1 MPKKYHIA
9 ITPTPPRFTPTA
21 KSTVLDW
28 EAGCLRCFKCVK
40 RKCVVDAYNQ
50 RTFDPTL
57 LTDTID
63 KICKNC
69 LRCVQECPGRVITKT
84 LNPEYE
90 KMGDAYWTADI
101 LYKNWYQAETGAIPV
116 SGAGYSGPFCGP
128 GFDQMWTDMS
138 EIVRPTRDGIHGR
151 EYINTLVSL
160 GRKLF
165 SLPFTETGE
174 PILDAPK
181 NIDLPIPIIFGELP
195 FGSLS
200 REVFTA
206 MVMAAATLSTVIE
219 IPVELLDQ
227 HFKSYTANI
236 IPLLSPDRL
245 ESARTWIESAP
256 IVEFRDTAE
265 SAAALREIKKHYPET
280 LVMIKTRLD
289 EASHERAG
297 FLAAEGADIIHLV
310 ADRNGDVHSQSRPDN
325 VIGFVTD
332 YVRKVHNHL
341 VDKSIR
347 NSLTLI
353 AGGGIAMAEHV
364 PKAILCGADAVSIDI
379 PLLLALECR
388 MCLRCQEGLSCPVQI
403 ENIHPDWGKTR
414 IMNLM
419 AAWRNQLLEVLGA
432 MGIREVRRLRGEVG
446 RAMFFEDLEA
456 DTFGRLFG
464 RRKNEV

>member
-1 MPKKYHIA
+1 
-9 ITPTPPRFTPTA
+9 
-21 KSTVLDW
+21 
-28 EAGCLRCFKCVK
+28 
-40 RKCVVDAYNQ
+40 
-50 RTFDPTL
+50 
-57 LTDTID
+57 
-63 KICKNC
+63 
-69 LRCVQECPGRVITKT
+69 
-84 LNPEYE
+84 
-90 KMGDAYWTADI
+90 
-101 LYKNWYQAETGAIPV
+101 
-116 SGAGYSGPFCGP
+116 
-128 GFDQMWTDMS
+128 
-138 EIVRPTRDGIHGR
+138 
-151 EYINTLVSL
+151 
-160 GRKLF
+160 
-165 SLPFTETGE
+165 
-174 PILDAPK
+174 
-181 NIDLPIPIIFGELP
+181 
-195 FGSLS
+195 
-200 REVFTA
+200 

-265 SAAALREIKKHYPET
+265 SAAAFREIKKQYPET

-310 ADRNGDVHSQSRPDN
+310 ADRNGDVHGQSRPDK
-325 VIGFVTD
+325 VIGFMTD
-332 YVRKVHNHL
+332 YVRKAHNHL
-341 VDKSIR
+341 VDKGIR

-364 PKAILCGADAVSIDI
+364 PKAIICGADAVSIDI

>member
-1 MPKKYHIA
+1 
-9 ITPTPPRFTPTA
+9 
-21 KSTVLDW
+21 
-28 EAGCLRCFKCVK
+28 
-40 RKCVVDAYNQ
+40 VVDAYNQ

-90 KMGDAYWTADI
+90 KIGDAYWTADI
-101 LYKNWYQAETGAIPV
+101 INKQWYQAETGAIPV

-174 PILDAPK
+174 PILEAPK
-181 NIDLPIPIIFGELP
+181 NIDIPIPILFGELP

-206 MVMAAATLSTVIE
+206 MAKAAATLNTFIE
-219 IPVELLDQ
+219 IPGELLDQ
-227 HFKSYTANI
+227 HFENYAANI
-236 IPLLSPDRL
+236 IPLLFPDRW

-256 IVEFRDTAE
+256 IVEFRDTTE
-265 SAAALREIKKHYPET
+265 SVAAIREIKKHYPET

-289 EASHERAG
+289 EACHERVE
-297 FLAAEGADIIHLV
+297 FLAAEGADIIHLA
-310 ADRNGDVHSQSRPDN
+310 ADRNGDIHGQSRPDQ
-325 VIGFVTD
+325 VIGFMTD

-341 VDKSIR
+341 VDKCLR
-347 NSLTLI
+347 NGLTLI

-364 PKAILCGADAVSIDI
+364 AKAIICGVDAVSIDI

-388 MCLRCQEGLSCPVQI
+388 MCLRCQEGLTCPVQI
-403 ENIHPDWGKTR
+403 ENILPDWGKTR

-446 RAMFFEDLEA
+446 RAMFFDDLEA

-464 RRKNEV
+464 RRKNEVRSN